1 MSTKMLK
8 INYKLFII
16 KIILGTQGNL
26 FMTQRT
32 KHLTVRIDTEV
43 YELIKRHGGNNVSGY
58 TKSLIYKGLMCE
70 LDEIYQRAE
79 NFSVDSSSKLSENND
94 DKVMNALNFLQELT
108 VRIAIK
114 QGYRQED
121 IKAFYQNSQQHKME

>member
-1 MSTKMLK
+1 MSAKTKVVA
-8 INYKLFII
+8 
-16 KIILGTQGNL
+16 
-26 FMTQRT
+26 
-32 KHLTVRIDTEV
+32 VRVDQDF
-43 YELIKRHGGNNVSGY
+43 YELLKKNGGKNISEYIKN
-58 TKSLIYKGLMCE
+58 LIVKGMMCE

-94 DKVMNALNFLQELT
+94 DNIMNALNFLQELT

-121 IKAFYQNSQQHKME
+121 IKAFYQNSQKHKME

>member
-1 MSTKMLK
+1 MSAKTKVVA
-8 INYKLFII
+8 
-16 KIILGTQGNL
+16 
-26 FMTQRT
+26 
-32 KHLTVRIDTEV
+32 VRVDQDF
-43 YELIKRHGGNNVSGY
+43 YELLKKNGGKNISEYIKN
-58 TKSLIYKGLMCE
+58 LIVKGMMCE

-94 DKVMNALNFLQELT
+94 DNIMNALNFLQELA

-121 IKAFYQNSQQHKME
+121 IKAFYQNSQKHKME